1 MKELKY
7 AECLNCGTIHYI
19 ISEEEAEILKKS
31 DISSNEFS
39 NRNLKCCINCGAKDK
54 FVIVSEEHVDEYLC
68 DDKIAPILI
77 EFN

>member
-1 MKELKY
+1 MKNLKY

-19 ISEEEAEILKKS
+19 INEEEAEVFKKS
-31 DISSNEFS
+31 DILFNEFS

-54 FVIVSEEHVDEYLC
+54 FVIVSEDHVDEYLC

>member
-1 MKELKY
+1 METIKY

-19 ISEEEAEILKKS
+19 VNEEEAEILKKS
-31 DISSNEFS
+31 DTEFS
-39 NRNLKCCINCGAKDK
+39 NRNLKCCVNCGAKDK
-54 FVIVSEEHVDEYLC
+54 LVLVSEEYVDEYLS